1 MLGFDEFI
9 KAIQEEEDETNEAL
23 TFAGR
28 RKKAIAMRRN
38 KQKLQRQKKVALKRA
53 ATFDRLKKRSDRTAR
68 GDTIKKVSGGQTK
81 ASMSIAAKSRAE
93 KRASSS
99 VYAKRTAVAAKKG
112 IHKKRALDIKR
123 RK

>member
-9 KAIQEEEDETNEAL
+9 KAIQEEDETNEAL

-53 ATFDRLKKRSDRTAR
+53 ATYDRLKKRSDRTAR

-81 ASMSIAAKSRAE
+81 ASMTIAAKARAE

-99 VYAKRTAVAAKKG
+99 VYAKRTAVASKRG
-112 IHKKRALDIKR
+112 VIKKRALDTKR
-123 RK
+123 RNK